1 MESPEFCTLPG
12 CLQMIDKTSV
22 TQGKIL
28 YGKRVFLR
36 PMLLEDAEH
45 VVRWRS
51 DPEILGNIFAREPL
65 TLESHLK
72 WFQSP
77 REGRLDYIICLK
89 ETEGPIGTVNFTNI
103 DGQNLKAEAG
113 KMLGDKSTWGKG
125 LAREAF
131 ILCIS
136 FGFRE
141 MGLNRIY
148 VRTLS
153 TNQRNIELNKKLGF
167 KIEGIL
173 REDYRHA
180 GRFLDV
186 VVMSIL
192 RSEANELGI
201 YDF

>member
-1 MESPEFCTLPG
+1 
-12 CLQMIDKTSV
+12 MIDKTSV

-51 DPEILGNIFAREPL
+51 DPEILANIFAREPL

-89 ETEGPIGTVNFTNI
+89 ETERPIGTVNLTNI
-103 DGQNLKAEAG
+103 DYQNLKAEAG

-125 LAREAF
+125 LAKEAF
-131 ILCIS
+131 ILWIS

-167 KIEGIL
+167 KTKRIL
-173 REDYRHA
+173 REGYKNEE
-180 GRFLDV
+180 GFLDV